1 MWRKM
6 LTKNIASKR
15 NIHYFFKR
23 EGSQKKK
30 KSGSEKNKNLWF
42 VIFEKNSQESRKITI
57 KMRNVENGKKE
68 GRLPE
73 LLDS

>member
-1 MWRKM
+1 MEKDVDKKYCLQKKHSLFFQERRKP
-6 LTKNIASKR
+6 
-15 NIHYFFKR
+15 
-23 EGSQKKK
+23 EKKK

-42 VIFEKNSQESRKITI
+42 VIFENNSQESRKITI

-73 LLDS
+73 LLDL